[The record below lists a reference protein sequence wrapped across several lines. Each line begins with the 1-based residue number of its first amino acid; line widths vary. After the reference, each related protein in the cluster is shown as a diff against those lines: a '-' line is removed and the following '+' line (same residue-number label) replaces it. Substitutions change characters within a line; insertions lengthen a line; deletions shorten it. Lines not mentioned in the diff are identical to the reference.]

1 MVLVRTF
8 KAPFYHQMTAA
19 TMIEMLSTQRIV
31 SDTSAIINGRVSE
44 ILEREGAA
52 EVIIPHAALDE
63 LQAQASKGR
72 EVGHT
77 GLAELKKLR
86 TLCQQKNVKLTFMGS
101 RPDLDQIKL
110 ARSGRLDA
118 IIIDVARKENA
129 TLVTA
134 DYVQALVAE
143 VQGLRV
149 LYSPPQVKT
158 EGLIFENLFTPET
171 ASIHVKEGTLPLA
184 KRGKPGKFEL
194 VKISDRSTTNEEL
207 EQIIKQINDAAHV
220 SDEGFVEI
228 SRIGASV
235 IQLGKYRIAIT
246 RPPFSDG
253 LEVTIVRPVV
263 SLRLEDYRLS
273 EKLMERLKLKAEGIL
288 IAGPPGSGK
297 TTFASSLAEFY
308 LSQSKIVKTLE
319 SPRDLQVSPEITQY
333 GPLEGDFENT
343 AEILLLVRPD
353 YTVFDEV
360 RKTKDFQIFADMR
373 LAGVGMIGVVHA
385 SDAID
390 AVQRFIG
397 RVELG
402 MIPHIIDTIIFVRY
416 GEVVN
421 VFCLNLVVRVPSG
434 MTEADLARPIVEAR
448 DFETGKLEYEM
459 YTFGE
464 ENVVVPVT
472 ETAPQVSG
480 ARKLAAERVL
490 QEVRGFDPQA
500 EVTFVSDNKAVLRVD
515 SESIPLL
522 IGKKGATISKLEK
535 SLGIRID
542 VEPATPT
549 AGTEIRFRIAEIGN
563 RIDLEFDKEHIGQ
576 VASVYIDNEYLF
588 SATVGKK
595 GRIRVSKGSDLGKAL
610 LRAMVGKKTMK
621 ILV

>member
-1 MVLVRTF
+1 MASIQRLV
-8 KAPFYHQMTAA
+8 P
-19 TMIEMLSTQRIV
+19 
-31 SDTSAIINGRVSE
+31 DTSAIIDGLLPSIIEEKGSVT
-44 ILEREGAA
+44 
-52 EVIIPHAALDE
+52 EVIVPYAVLDE

-72 EVGHT
+72 DIGHI

-86 TLCQQKNVKLTFMGS
+86 AICESKNVKLTFIGS

-118 IIIDVARKENA
+118 IISDVARKENA

-143 VQGLRV
+143 VQGIGV
-149 LYSPPQVKT
+149 LYCAPEVKT
-158 EGLIFENLFTPET
+158 KGLIFEGLFTADT
-171 ASIHVKEGTLPLA
+171 ASIHIKEGTLPLA
-184 KRGKPGKFEL
+184 KRGKAGRFEL
-194 VKISDRSTTNEEL
+194 VKISDRPTTNEEL
-207 EQIIKQINDAAHV
+207 DRIIKQINDAAHV

-228 SRIGASV
+228 NRSGASV
-235 IQLGKYRIAIT
+235 IQLGQYRIAIT

-253 LEVTIVRPVV
+253 LEATIVRPVV
-263 SLRLEDYRLS
+263 TLRLEDYKLS
-273 EKLMERLKLKAEGIL
+273 DKLMERLKSQAEGIL

-297 TTFASSLAEFY
+297 TTFASSLAEFF
-308 LSQSKIVKTLE
+308 LHQNKIVKTLE

-333 GPLEGDFENT
+333 GPLEGEFENT

-360 RKTKDFQIFADMR
+360 RKTKDFQVFADMR

-385 SDAID
+385 TNAID
-390 AVQRFIG
+390 AAQRFVG

-402 MIPHIIDTIIFVRY
+402 MIPHIIDTIIFIRY

-421 VFCLNLVVRVPSG
+421 VFCLSLVVRVPSG
-434 MTEADLARPIVEAR
+434 MTEADLARPIVEVK

-472 ETAPQVSG
+472 EAAPQVSG
-480 ARKLAAERVL
+480 AKKLAAERVL
-490 QEVRGFDPQA
+490 QEVRRYDPEA
-500 EVTFVSDNKAVLRVD
+500 EVTFVSDNKAILRVD
-515 SESIPLL
+515 RDAVPRV
-522 IGKKGATISKLEK
+522 IGRNGSTITKLEK
-535 SLGIRID
+535 ALGIRID
-542 VEPATPT
+542 VEPSTPT
-549 AGTEIRFRIAEIGN
+549 GGTEVQFEISETGN
-563 RIDLEFDKEHIGQ
+563 RIELEFDPRKVGQ

-588 SATVGKK
+588 SATIGKK
-595 GRIRVSKGSDLGKAL
+595 SQIRVSKGSDLGKAL
-610 LRAMVGKKTMK
+610 LRAMVGKKTIR
-621 ILV
+621 ILI

>member
-1 MVLVRTF
+1 MSSGQRLV
-8 KAPFYHQMTAA
+8 P
-19 TMIEMLSTQRIV
+19 
-31 SDTSAIINGRVSE
+31 DTSAIINGRIPE
-44 ILEREGAA
+44 IIEKGSVA

-72 EVGHT
+72 EVGRT
-77 GLAELKKLR
+77 GLAELKRLR
-86 TLCQQKNVKLTFMGS
+86 ALCDQKSIKLTFVGS

-149 LYSPPQVKT
+149 LYSAPPVKT
-158 EGLIFENLFTPET
+158 KGLIFENLFTPDT

-194 VKISDRSTTNEEL
+194 VKIFDRPTTNEEL

-235 IQLGKYRIAIT
+235 IQLGRYRIAIT

-273 EKLMERLKLKAEGIL
+273 ENLMERLKSKAEGIL

-308 LSQSKIVKTLE
+308 LNQNKIVKTLE
-319 SPRDLQVSPEITQY
+319 SPRDLQVGPEITQY

-385 SDAID
+385 TDAID

-434 MTEADLARPIVEAR
+434 MTEADLARPVVEAR

-464 ENVVVPVT
+464 ENVIVPVS
-472 ETAPQVSG
+472 EAVPQMSG

-490 QEVRGFDPQA
+490 QDIRRFDPEAEVR
-500 EVTFVSDNKAVLRVD
+500 FVSDNKAVLKVD
-515 SESIPLL
+515 SKSIPLV

-535 SLGIRID
+535 SLGISID

-549 AGTEIRFRIAEIGN
+549 GGSEARFKITEIGN
-563 RIDLEFDKEHIGQ
+563 RIDLEFDKKHVGQ
-576 VASVYIDNEYLF
+576 VASVYVDNEYLF
-588 SATVGKK
+588 SATIGKK
-595 GRIRVSKGSDLGKAL
+595 SQIRVSKRSDLGKAL
-610 LRAMVGKKTMK
+610 LRAIVGEKTIK

>member
-1 MVLVRTF
+1 
-8 KAPFYHQMTAA
+8 
-19 TMIEMLSTQRIV
+19 MIEMSSEQRFV
-31 SDTSAIINGRVSE
+31 PDTSAIINGRISE
-44 ILEREGAA
+44 IIERGNVA

-72 EVGHT
+72 EVGHI
-77 GLAELKKLR
+77 GLAELKRLR
-86 TLCQQKNVKLTFMGS
+86 AVCEQKNIKLTFMGS

-118 IIIDVARKENA
+118 LIIDVARKENA

-143 VQGLRV
+143 VQGLKV
-149 LYSPPQVKT
+149 LYSAPLVKT

-171 ASIHVKEGTLPLA
+171 ASVHVKEGTLPLA

-194 VKISDRSTTNEEL
+194 VKISDRLTTNEEL

-235 IQLGKYRIAIT
+235 IQLGRYRIAIT

-273 EKLMERLKLKAEGIL
+273 EKLMERLKSKAEGIL

-308 LSQSKIVKTLE
+308 WSQSKIVKTLE

-360 RKTKDFQIFADMR
+360 RKTKDFQVFADMR

-385 SDAID
+385 TDAID
-390 AVQRFIG
+390 AVQRFVG

-402 MIPHIIDTIIFVRY
+402 MIPHIIDTIIFIRY
-416 GEVVN
+416 GEVIN

-434 MTEADLARPIVEAR
+434 MTEADLARPLVEVT

-464 ENVVVPVT
+464 ENVIVPVT
-472 ETAPQVSG
+472 EAAPQVSG

-490 QEVRGFDPQA
+490 QEVRRFDPQA
-500 EVTFVSDNKAVLRVD
+500 EVTFVSDNKAVLKVD

-522 IGKKGATISKLEK
+522 IGKKGVTISKLEK
-535 SLGIRID
+535 SLGIHID

-549 AGTEIRFRIAEIGN
+549 GGNEMRFKIAEIGN
-563 RIDLEFDKEHIGQ
+563 RIDLEFDKKSIGQ
-576 VASVYIDNEYLF
+576 VASVYVDNEYLF

-595 GRIRVSKGSDLGKAL
+595 SQIRVSKESDLGKSL
-610 LRAMVGKKTMK
+610 LHAIVRKKTIK
-621 ILV
+621 ILA

>member
-1 MVLVRTF
+1 MSSVQRLV
-8 KAPFYHQMTAA
+8 P
-19 TMIEMLSTQRIV
+19 
-31 SDTSAIINGRVSE
+31 DTSAIIDGR
-44 ILEREGAA
+44 IPDIIQRGDIA
-52 EVIIPHAALDE
+52 EVIIPYAVLDE

-72 EVGHT
+72 DIGHI

-86 TLCQQKNVKLTFMGS
+86 ALCEQKNTKLTFMGS
-101 RPDLDQIKL
+101 RPDLDQIRL

-129 TLVTA
+129 ILVTA

-143 VQGLRV
+143 VQGIQV
-149 LYSPPQVKT
+149 LYSAPSVKT
-158 EGLIFENLFTPET
+158 EGLIFESLFTPET
-171 ASIHVKEGTLPLA
+171 SSIHVKEGTLPLA

-194 VKISDRSTTNEEL
+194 VKISDRPTTSEEL
-207 EQIIKQINDAAHV
+207 DEIIKQINDAAHV

-228 SRIGASV
+228 NRSGASV
-235 IQLGKYRIAIT
+235 IQLGRYRIAIT
-246 RPPFSDG
+246 KPPFSDG

-263 SLRLEDYRLS
+263 ALRLEDYRLS
-273 EKLMERLKLKAEGIL
+273 ERLMERLKSKAEGIL

-308 LSQSKIVKTLE
+308 LNENKIVKTLE

-353 YTVFDEV
+353 YTVFDEI

-385 SDAID
+385 TDAID

-402 MIPHIIDTIIFVRY
+402 MIPHIVDTIIFIRY
-416 GEVVN
+416 GEVLKVYY
-421 VFCLNLVVRVPSG
+421 LSLVVRVPSG
-434 MTEADLARPIVEAR
+434 MTEADLARPIVEVR
-448 DFETGKLEYEM
+448 DFENSKLEYEM

-464 ENVVVPVT
+464 ENVIVPVT
-472 ETAPQVSG
+472 EAAPQES
-480 ARKLAAERVL
+480 ATRRLAAERVL
-490 QEVRGFDPQA
+490 QEIRRFDPEA
-500 EVTFVSDNKAVLRVD
+500 EVKFVSDNKVVLRVD
-515 SESIPLL
+515 SESIPVL

-549 AGTEIRFRIAEIGN
+549 GGTEVEFNIEEVGN
-563 RIDLEFDKEHIGQ
+563 RIDLEFDERHVGE
-576 VASVYIDNEYLF
+576 VANVYVENEYLF
-588 SATVGKK
+588 SATIGKN

-610 LRAMVGKKTMK
+610 LRATLGKKKIK

>member
-1 MVLVRTF
+1 MSASQRLV
-8 KAPFYHQMTAA
+8 P
-19 TMIEMLSTQRIV
+19 
-31 SDTSAIINGRVSE
+31 DTSAIINGRIPEIIEKGDVS
-44 ILEREGAA
+44 

-72 EVGHT
+72 EVGHI

-86 TLCQQKNVKLTFMGS
+86 ALCEQKNIKLTFMGS

-118 IIIDVARKENA
+118 LIIDVARKENA

-149 LYSPPQVKT
+149 LYSARPVKT
-158 EGLIFENLFTPET
+158 EDLIFESLFTPDT
-171 ASIHVKEGTLPLA
+171 ASVHVKEGTLPLA
-184 KRGKPGKFEL
+184 KRGKPGQFEL
-194 VKISDRSTTNEEL
+194 IKISDRQTTSEEL

-235 IQLGKYRIAIT
+235 IQLGRYRIAIT

-253 LEVTIVRPVV
+253 LELTIVRPIVA
-263 SLRLEDYRLS
+263 LRLEDYRLS
-273 EKLMERLKLKAEGIL
+273 EKLMERLKSKAEGIL

-308 LSQSKIVKTLE
+308 LKQNKIVKTLE
-319 SPRDLQVSPEITQY
+319 SPRDLQVGPEITQY

-464 ENVVVPVT
+464 ENVIVPVS
-472 ETAPQVSG
+472 EAAPQVSG

-490 QEVRGFDPQA
+490 QEIRRFDPQA
-500 EVTFVSDNKAVLRVD
+500 EVTFVSDNKAVLKVD
-515 SESIPLL
+515 SEAIPIL

-535 SLGIRID
+535 SLGISID

-549 AGTEIRFRIAEIGN
+549 GGNEAKFRIAEFGN
-563 RIDLEFDKEHIGQ
+563 RIDLEFDKKHVGQ

-588 SATVGKK
+588 SATIGKK
-595 GRIRVSKGSDLGKAL
+595 SQIRVSKGSDLGKAL
-610 LRAMVGKKTMK
+610 LRAKVGEKAIK

>member
-1 MVLVRTF
+1 LV
-8 KAPFYHQMTAA
+8 P
-19 TMIEMLSTQRIV
+19 
-31 SDTSAIINGRVSE
+31 DTSAIIDGRIPE
-44 ILEREGAA
+44 ILEREDIA
-52 EVIIPHAALDE
+52 EVIVPHAVLDE

-72 EVGHT
+72 EVGHI
-77 GLAELKKLR
+77 GLAELKKLKN
-86 TLCQQKNVKLTFMGS
+86 LCESKGKKLTFIGS

-143 VQGLRV
+143 VQGIRV
-149 LYSPPQVKT
+149 LYSPPPVKT

-171 ASIHVKEGTLPLA
+171 ASIHVKEGTVPLA
-184 KRGKPGKFEL
+184 KRGTPGKFEL
-194 VKISDRSTTNEEL
+194 VKISDRPTTNEEL
-207 EQIIKQINDAAHV
+207 ELIIKQIDDAAHV

-228 SRIGASV
+228 KRSGASV
-235 IQLGKYRIAIT
+235 IQLGRYRIAIT
-246 RPPFSDG
+246 KPPFSDG

-308 LSQSKIVKTLE
+308 LGQNKIVKTLE

-385 SDAID
+385 TDAID
-390 AVQRFIG
+390 AVQRFVG

-402 MIPHIIDTIIFVRY
+402 MIPHIIDTIVFVRY
-416 GEVVN
+416 GVVVN

-464 ENVVVPVT
+464 ENVIVPVT
-472 ETAPQVSG
+472 EAAPQVSG

-490 QEVRGFDPQA
+490 QEVRRFDPQA
-500 EVTFVSDNKAVLRVD
+500 EVTFVSDNKAILKVD
-515 SESIPLL
+515 SDSIPLL
-522 IGKKGATISKLEK
+522 IGRKGATISKLEK
-535 SLGIRID
+535 SLGISID

-549 AGTEIRFRIAEIGN
+549 GGIEIQFKINEVGN
-563 RIDLEFDKEHIGQ
+563 RIELEFDKKHVGE
-576 VASVYIDNEYLF
+576 VASVYVENEYLF

-595 GRIRVSKGSDLGKAL
+595 SRIRVSKRSDLGKAL
-610 LRAMVGKKTMK
+610 LRAMVGKKAIR
-621 ILV
+621 ILA

>member
-1 MVLVRTF
+1 MV
-8 KAPFYHQMTAA
+8 P
-19 TMIEMLSTQRIV
+19 
-31 SDTSAIINGRVSE
+31 DTSAIIDGRIPE
-44 ILEREGAA
+44 ILEREDIA
-52 EVIIPHAALDE
+52 EVIVPHAVLDE

-72 EVGHT
+72 EVGHI
-77 GLAELKKLR
+77 GLAELKKLKN
-86 TLCQQKNVKLTFMGS
+86 LCESKGKKLTFIGS

-143 VQGLRV
+143 VQGIRV
-149 LYSPPQVKT
+149 LYSPPPVKT

-171 ASIHVKEGTLPLA
+171 ASIHVKEGTVPLA
-184 KRGKPGKFEL
+184 KRGTPGKFEL
-194 VKISDRSTTNEEL
+194 VKISDRPTTNEEL
-207 EQIIKQINDAAHV
+207 ELIIKQIDDAAHV

-228 SRIGASV
+228 KRSGASV
-235 IQLGKYRIAIT
+235 IQLGRYRIAIT
-246 RPPFSDG
+246 KPPFSDG

-308 LSQSKIVKTLE
+308 LGQNKIVKTLE

-385 SDAID
+385 TDAID
-390 AVQRFIG
+390 AVQRFVG

-402 MIPHIIDTIIFVRY
+402 MIPHIIDTIVFVRY
-416 GEVVN
+416 GVVVN

-464 ENVVVPVT
+464 ENVIVPVT
-472 ETAPQVSG
+472 EAAPQVSG

-490 QEVRGFDPQA
+490 QEVRRFDPQA
-500 EVTFVSDNKAVLRVD
+500 EVTFVSDNKAILKVD
-515 SESIPLL
+515 SDSIPLL
-522 IGKKGATISKLEK
+522 IGRKGATISKLEK
-535 SLGIRID
+535 SLGISID

-549 AGTEIRFRIAEIGN
+549 GGIEIQFKINEVGN
-563 RIDLEFDKEHIGQ
+563 RIELEFDKKHVGE
-576 VASVYIDNEYLF
+576 VASVYVENEYLF

-595 GRIRVSKGSDLGKAL
+595 SRIRVSKRSDLGKAL
-610 LRAMVGKKTMK
+610 LRAMVGKKAIR
-621 ILV
+621 ILA